1 MSKIGQKT
9 LSEVKS
15 KKLLAKYGIDFADE
29 IEVFTISESVVA
41 AEKIGYPVVVKVC
54 GDLISHKSERGLVR
68 LKLSNAADVEQAAS
82 DLSAACLASDGETSL
97 LISKMESGRRE
108 LIIGLI
114 RDEQFGSFVMLG
126 LGGVFA
132 EVLSDTVFAMTPL
145 GLDGA
150 LTLIDR
156 LNNQDALGDFRGE
169 KAINRLQL
177 AEMLVSLSNI
187 ERQESEI
194 HSIDINPV
202 LARADGSLVAVDAL
216 IELRDNPT
224 AAKDEG
230 KLSSRSISDEHF
242 AALFSP
248 RGVVVVGASTHPG
261 KFGFVTLH
269 NILTNGYLGRVFATH
284 LERAKVLDIECL
296 KSVEELPVDTVDLAI
311 ICTPA
316 STNVDILRACA
327 NKKIKAVYLTSAG
340 YADSGSYG
348 LQAQIELS
356 DLANSL
362 GILLIGPNGQGFVS
376 TPQRLCAQIVG
387 PYPPSGVISLV
398 SQSGNFV
405 STFMNYSR
413 QTGVG
418 IARAVS
424 AGNAAQ
430 IGLPEFFDYFAKDP
444 ATKVSLAYLEGI
456 GNGKQLAESMR
467 QLSKVKPLVL
477 VKGGVTIGGARAAA
491 SHTGALASNDR
502 IFEGVCSSTGTIRI
516 SDVELAFDVAATL
529 ATQPMPKG
537 NNIIVLTTV
546 GGWGVVT
553 ADVIVDENVLN
564 LMQLPNHLE
573 AAISELLPQRW
584 SKNNPIDCA
593 GGETRETVA
602 EVMRLVAS
610 DRAVDAVIFLG
621 IGIQS
626 NQARMM
632 REGSY
637 FPNFE
642 LERIVTYHER
652 QDEMYAKVAADLS
665 QEFEKP
671 ILIATELGV
680 ADPNNPGVLAVKN
693 TGRHCYSSGQRAAR
707 ALSSVYQ
714 YAKWRELATHA

>member
-1 MSKIGQKT
+1 M

-15 KKLLAKYGIDFADE
+15 KKLLTQFGIIFAEE
-29 IEVFTISESVVA
+29 IEVLTISDAVIA

-54 GDLISHKSERGLVR
+54 GDSISHKTERGLVR
-68 LKLSNAADVEQAAS
+68 LKLNHASDVERAAS
-82 DLSAACLASDGETSL
+82 ELNAACLPSDGETSL

-114 RDEQFGSFVMLG
+114 RDEQFGSFIMLG

-132 EVLSDTVFAMTPL
+132 EVLNDTVFAMTPL

-150 LTLIDR
+150 FALIDR
-156 LNNQDALGDFRGE
+156 LHNQDALQEFRGD

-177 AEMLVSLSNI
+177 AEMLVSLSNV
-187 ERQESEI
+187 ERQESRI
-194 HSIDINPV
+194 QSIDINPV

-216 IELRDNPT
+216 IELRDTPT
-224 AAKDEG
+224 VVGNERKP
-230 KLSSRSISDEHF
+230 SPISITDDHF
-242 AALFSP
+242 AALFAP

-261 KFGFVTLH
+261 KFGFVSLH

-296 KSVEELPVDTVDLAI
+296 KSVEDLPSDTVDLAI

-316 STNVDILRACA
+316 STNFDILRACA
-327 NKKIKAVYLTSAG
+327 GKKIKAVYLTSAG
-340 YADSGSYG
+340 YADSGSDG
-348 LQAQIELS
+348 LQAQIELCE
-356 DLANSL
+356 LANSL

-376 TPQRLCAQIVG
+376 TPQKLCAQIVG
-387 PYPPSGVISLV
+387 PYPPAGVISLV

-430 IGLPEFFDYFAKDP
+430 VGLPEFFDFFANDP

-456 GNGKQLAESMR
+456 GNGKQLAKSMH
-467 QLSKVKPLVL
+467 QLSKAKPLVL

-529 ATQPMPKG
+529 ATQPLPKG
-537 NNIIVLTTV
+537 NNTIVLTTV

-553 ADVIVDENVLN
+553 SDVIVDENVLN

-610 DRAVDAVIFLG
+610 DQAVDAVIFLG

-632 REGSY
+632 REGAY
-637 FPNFE
+637 YPNYE
-642 LERIVTYHER
+642 LERIVNYHER
-652 QDEMYAKVAADLS
+652 QDEMYAKVAAELS
-665 QEFEKP
+665 NEFDKP

-693 TGRHCYSSGQRAAR
+693 TGRLCYSSGQRAAR

-714 YAKWRELATHA
+714 YAKWRGFETHA

>member
-1 MSKIGQKT
+1 M

-15 KKLLAKYGIDFADE
+15 KKLLTQFGIIFAEE
-29 IEVFTISESVVA
+29 IEVLTISDAVIA

-54 GDLISHKSERGLVR
+54 GDSISHKTERGLVR
-68 LKLSNAADVEQAAS
+68 LKLNHASDVERAAS
-82 DLSAACLASDGETSL
+82 ELNAACLPSDGETSL

-114 RDEQFGSFVMLG
+114 RDEQFGSFIMLG

-132 EVLSDTVFAMTPL
+132 EVLNDTVFAMTPL

-150 LTLIDR
+150 FALIDR
-156 LNNQDALGDFRGE
+156 VHNQDALQEFRGD

-177 AEMLVSLSNI
+177 AEMLVSLSNV
-187 ERQESEI
+187 ERQESRI
-194 HSIDINPV
+194 QSIDINPI

-216 IELRDNPT
+216 IELRDTPT
-224 AAKDEG
+224 VVGNERKP
-230 KLSSRSISDEHF
+230 SPISITDDHF
-242 AALFSP
+242 AALFAP

-261 KFGFVTLH
+261 KFGFVSLH

-296 KSVEELPVDTVDLAI
+296 KSVEDLPSDTVDLAI

-316 STNVDILRACA
+316 STNFDILRACA
-327 NKKIKAVYLTSAG
+327 GKKIKAVYLTSAG
-340 YADSGSYG
+340 YADSGSDG
-348 LQAQIELS
+348 LQAQIELCE
-356 DLANSL
+356 LANSL

-376 TPQRLCAQIVG
+376 TPQKLCAQIVG

-430 IGLPEFFDYFAKDP
+430 VGLPEFFDFFANDP

-456 GNGKQLAESMR
+456 GNGKQLAKSMH
-467 QLSKVKPLVL
+467 QLSKAKPLVL

-529 ATQPMPKG
+529 ATQPLPKG
-537 NNIIVLTTV
+537 NNTIVLTTV

-553 ADVIVDENVLN
+553 SDVIVDENVLN

-610 DRAVDAVIFLG
+610 DQAVDAVIFLG

-632 REGSY
+632 REGAY
-637 FPNFE
+637 YPNYE
-642 LERIVTYHER
+642 LERIVNYHER
-652 QDEMYAKVAADLS
+652 QDEMYAKVAAELS
-665 QEFEKP
+665 NEFDKP

-680 ADPNNPGVLAVKN
+680 ADPNNPGVFAVKN
-693 TGRHCYSSGQRAAR
+693 TGRLCYSSGQRAAR

-714 YAKWRELATHA
+714 YAKWRGFETHA

>member
-1 MSKIGQKT
+1 M

-15 KKLLAKYGIDFADE
+15 KKLLTQFGIIFAEE
-29 IEVFTISESVVA
+29 IEVLTISDAVIA

-54 GDLISHKSERGLVR
+54 GDSISHKTERGLVR
-68 LKLSNAADVEQAAS
+68 LKLNHASDVERAAS
-82 DLSAACLASDGETSL
+82 ELNAACLPSDGETSL

-114 RDEQFGSFVMLG
+114 RDEQFGSFIMLG

-132 EVLSDTVFAMTPL
+132 EVLNDTVFAMTPL

-150 LTLIDR
+150 FALIDR
-156 LNNQDALGDFRGE
+156 LHNQDALQEFRGD

-177 AEMLVSLSNI
+177 AEMLVSLSNV
-187 ERQESEI
+187 ERQESRI
-194 HSIDINPV
+194 QSIDINPV

-216 IELRDNPT
+216 IELRDTPT
-224 AAKDEG
+224 VVGNDRKP
-230 KLSSRSISDEHF
+230 SPISITDDHF
-242 AALFSP
+242 AALFAP

-261 KFGFVTLH
+261 KFGFVSLH

-296 KSVEELPVDTVDLAI
+296 KSVEDLPSDTVDLAI

-316 STNVDILRACA
+316 STNFDILRACA
-327 NKKIKAVYLTSAG
+327 GKKIKAVYLTSAG
-340 YADSGSYG
+340 YADSGSDG
-348 LQAQIELS
+348 LQAQIELCE
-356 DLANSL
+356 LANSL

-376 TPQRLCAQIVG
+376 TPQKLCAQIVG

-430 IGLPEFFDYFAKDP
+430 VGLPEFFDFFANDP

-456 GNGKQLAESMR
+456 GNGKQLAKSMH
-467 QLSKVKPLVL
+467 QLSKAKPLVL

-529 ATQPMPKG
+529 ATQPLPKG
-537 NNIIVLTTV
+537 NNTIVLTTV

-553 ADVIVDENVLN
+553 SDVIVDENVLN

-610 DRAVDAVIFLG
+610 DQAVDAVIFLG

-632 REGSY
+632 REGAY
-637 FPNFE
+637 YPNYE
-642 LERIVTYHER
+642 LERIVNYHER
-652 QDEMYAKVAADLS
+652 QDEMYAKVAAELS
-665 QEFEKP
+665 NEFDKP

-693 TGRHCYSSGQRAAR
+693 TGRLCYSSGQRAAR

-714 YAKWRELATHA
+714 YAKWRGFETHA

>member
-1 MSKIGQKT
+1 M

-15 KKLLAKYGIDFADE
+15 KKLLTQFGIVFAEE
-29 IEVFTISESVVA
+29 IEVLTISDAVIA

-54 GDLISHKSERGLVR
+54 GDSISHKTERGLVR
-68 LKLSNAADVEQAAS
+68 LKLNHASDVERAAS
-82 DLSAACLASDGETSL
+82 ELNAACLPSDGETSL

-114 RDEQFGSFVMLG
+114 RDEQFGSFIMLG

-132 EVLSDTVFAMTPL
+132 EVLNDTVFAMTPL

-150 LTLIDR
+150 FALIDR
-156 LNNQDALGDFRGE
+156 LHNQDALQEFRGD

-177 AEMLVSLSNI
+177 AEMLVSLSNV
-187 ERQESEI
+187 ERQESRI
-194 HSIDINPV
+194 QSIDINPV

-216 IELRDNPT
+216 IELRDTPT
-224 AAKDEG
+224 VVGNERKP
-230 KLSSRSISDEHF
+230 SPISITDDHF
-242 AALFSP
+242 AALFAP

-261 KFGFVTLH
+261 KFGFVSLH

-296 KSVEELPVDTVDLAI
+296 KSVEDLPSDTVDLAI

-316 STNVDILRACA
+316 STNFDILRACA
-327 NKKIKAVYLTSAG
+327 GKKIKAVYLTSAG
-340 YADSGSYG
+340 YADSGSDG
-348 LQAQIELS
+348 LQAQIELCE
-356 DLANSL
+356 LANSL

-376 TPQRLCAQIVG
+376 TPQKLCAQIVG

-430 IGLPEFFDYFAKDP
+430 VGLPEFFDFFANDP

-456 GNGKQLAESMR
+456 GNGKQLAKSMH
-467 QLSKVKPLVL
+467 QLSKAKPLVL

-529 ATQPMPKG
+529 ATQPLPKG
-537 NNIIVLTTV
+537 NNTIVLTTV

-553 ADVIVDENVLN
+553 SDVIVDENVLN

-610 DRAVDAVIFLG
+610 DQAVDAVIFLG

-632 REGSY
+632 REGAY
-637 FPNFE
+637 YPNYE
-642 LERIVTYHER
+642 LERIVNYHER
-652 QDEMYAKVAADLS
+652 QDEMYAKVAAELS
-665 QEFEKP
+665 NEFDKP

-693 TGRHCYSSGQRAAR
+693 TGRLCYSSGQRAAR

-714 YAKWRELATHA
+714 YAKWRGFETHA

>member
-1 MSKIGQKT
+1 M

-15 KKLLAKYGIDFADE
+15 KKLLTQFGIIFAEE
-29 IEVFTISESVVA
+29 IEVLTISDAVIA

-54 GDLISHKSERGLVR
+54 GDSISHKTERGLVR
-68 LKLSNAADVEQAAS
+68 LKLNHASDVERAAS
-82 DLSAACLASDGETSL
+82 ELNAACLPSDGETSL

-114 RDEQFGSFVMLG
+114 RDEQFGSFIMLG

-132 EVLSDTVFAMTPL
+132 EVLNDTVFAMTPL

-150 LTLIDR
+150 FALIDR
-156 LNNQDALGDFRGE
+156 LHNQDALQEFRGD

-177 AEMLVSLSNI
+177 AEMLVSLSNV
-187 ERQESEI
+187 ERQESRI
-194 HSIDINPV
+194 QSIDINPI

-216 IELRDNPT
+216 IELRDTPT
-224 AAKDEG
+224 VVGNERKP
-230 KLSSRSISDEHF
+230 SPISITDDHF
-242 AALFSP
+242 AALFAP

-261 KFGFVTLH
+261 KFGFVSLH

-296 KSVEELPVDTVDLAI
+296 KSVEDLPSDTVDLAI

-316 STNVDILRACA
+316 STNFDILRACA
-327 NKKIKAVYLTSAG
+327 GKKIKAVYLTSAG
-340 YADSGSYG
+340 YADSGSDG
-348 LQAQIELS
+348 LQAQIELCE
-356 DLANSL
+356 LANSL

-376 TPQRLCAQIVG
+376 TPQKLCAQIVG

-430 IGLPEFFDYFAKDP
+430 VGLPEFFDFFANDP

-456 GNGKQLAESMR
+456 GNGKQLAKSMH
-467 QLSKVKPLVL
+467 QLSKAKPLVL

-529 ATQPMPKG
+529 ATQPLPKG
-537 NNIIVLTTV
+537 NNTIVLTTV

-553 ADVIVDENVLN
+553 SDVIVDENVLN

-610 DRAVDAVIFLG
+610 DQAVDAVIFLG

-632 REGSY
+632 REGAY
-637 FPNFE
+637 YPNYE
-642 LERIVTYHER
+642 LERIVNYHER
-652 QDEMYAKVAADLS
+652 QDEMYAKVAAELS
-665 QEFEKP
+665 NEFDKP

-680 ADPNNPGVLAVKN
+680 ADPNNPGVFAVKN
-693 TGRHCYSSGQRAAR
+693 TGRLCYSSGQRAAR

-714 YAKWRELATHA
+714 YAKWRGFETHA

>member
-1 MSKIGQKT
+1 M

-15 KKLLAKYGIDFADE
+15 KKLLTQFGIIFAEE
-29 IEVFTISESVVA
+29 IEVLTISDAVIA

-54 GDLISHKSERGLVR
+54 GDSISHKTERGLVR
-68 LKLSNAADVEQAAS
+68 LKLNHASDVERAAS
-82 DLSAACLASDGETSL
+82 ELNAACLPSDGETSL

-114 RDEQFGSFVMLG
+114 RDEQFGPFIMLG

-132 EVLSDTVFAMTPL
+132 EVLNDTVFAMTPL

-150 LTLIDR
+150 FALIDR
-156 LNNQDALGDFRGE
+156 LHNQDALQEFRGD

-177 AEMLVSLSNI
+177 AEMLVSLSNV
-187 ERQESEI
+187 ERQESRI
-194 HSIDINPV
+194 QSIDINPV

-216 IELRDNPT
+216 IELRDTPT
-224 AAKDEG
+224 VVGNERKP
-230 KLSSRSISDEHF
+230 SPISITDDHF
-242 AALFSP
+242 AALFAP

-261 KFGFVTLH
+261 KFGFVSLH

-296 KSVEELPVDTVDLAI
+296 KSVEDLPSDTVDLAI

-316 STNVDILRACA
+316 STNFDILRACA
-327 NKKIKAVYLTSAG
+327 GKKIKAVYLTSAG
-340 YADSGSYG
+340 YADSGSDG
-348 LQAQIELS
+348 LQAQIELCE
-356 DLANSL
+356 LANSL

-376 TPQRLCAQIVG
+376 TPQKLCAQIVG

-430 IGLPEFFDYFAKDP
+430 VGLPEFFDFFANDP

-456 GNGKQLAESMR
+456 GNGKQLAKSMH
-467 QLSKVKPLVL
+467 QLSKAKPLVL

-529 ATQPMPKG
+529 ATQPLPKG
-537 NNIIVLTTV
+537 NNTIVLTTV

-553 ADVIVDENVLN
+553 SDVIVDENVLN

-610 DRAVDAVIFLG
+610 DQAVDAVIFLG

-632 REGSY
+632 REGAY
-637 FPNFE
+637 YPNYE
-642 LERIVTYHER
+642 LERIVNYHER
-652 QDEMYAKVAADLS
+652 QDEMYAKVAAELS
-665 QEFEKP
+665 NEFDKP

-693 TGRHCYSSGQRAAR
+693 TGRLCYSSGQRAAR

-714 YAKWRELATHA
+714 YAKWRSFETHA